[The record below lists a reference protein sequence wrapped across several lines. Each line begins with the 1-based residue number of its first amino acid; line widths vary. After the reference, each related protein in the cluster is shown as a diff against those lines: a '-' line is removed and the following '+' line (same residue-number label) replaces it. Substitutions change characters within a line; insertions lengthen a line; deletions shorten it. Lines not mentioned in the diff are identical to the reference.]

1 MQSTHA
7 AQPLPAFD
15 VRGDPISPADYDL
28 ALRGAVAHVRFT
40 YSKFSWRAGDNHKD
54 TFVADIDMIRVITPP
69 RPRPRAFPGRKRP
82 LTVDVYT
89 PQVNNSSKCRLA

>member
-15 VRGDPISPADYDL
+15 MRGDLIPPADYDC

-40 YSKFSWRAGDNHKD
+40 YSKYSWRAGDNHKD
-54 TFVADIDMIRVITPP
+54 TFVADVEMIRVITPP
-69 RPRPRAFPGRKRP
+69 RPRPRASPTRKRL
-82 LTVDVYT
+82 LTVDMYT
-89 PQVNNSSKCRLA
+89 PQMNNANKRRLE